1 MKRYRVFIQK
11 VDDFIA
17 ELSYEDDELEGLE
30 GKELLASV
38 ANDVSEQGIGEWTFL
53 EGNNIA
59 VNVVEILEDGS
70 DGESWDINT
79 EV

>member
-53 EGNNIA
+53 EGNNTA

>member
-11 VDDFIA
+11 VDDFLA
-17 ELSYEDDELEGLE
+17 ELSYEDDELDGLE
-30 GKELLASV
+30 GKELLAAV

-53 EGNNIA
+53 EANTTATSI
-59 VNVVEILEDGS
+59 VEVLEDGS
-70 DGESWDINT
+70 DGEEWIINT

>member
-17 ELSYEDDELEGLE
+17 EVAYEDDELDGLE

-38 ANDVSEQGIGEWTFL
+38 ANDVSEQGIGDWDFVEANTTATS
-53 EGNNIA
+53 I
-59 VNVVEILEDGS
+59 VEILEDGS
-70 DGESWDINT
+70 DGEEWIINT

>member
-38 ANDVSEQGIGEWTFL
+38 ADDASEQGIGEWTFL
-53 EGNNIA
+53 EGNNTA

>member
-53 EGNNIA
+53 EGNNTA
-59 VNVVEILEDGS
+59 VSVVEILEDGS
-70 DGESWDINT
+70 DGESWEINT

>member
-30 GKELLASV
+30 GKELLAAV

-53 EGNNIA
+53 EGNNTA
-59 VNVVEILEDGS
+59 VNVVEILEDGA
-70 DGESWDINT
+70 DGEAWDINT

>member
-38 ANDVSEQGIGEWTFL
+38 ADDVSEQGIGEWTFL
-53 EGNNIA
+53 EGNNTA
-59 VNVVEILEDGS
+59 VSVVEILEDGS

>member
-17 ELSYEDDELEGLE
+17 ELSYEDNELEGLE

-53 EGNNIA
+53 EGNNTA

>member
-17 ELSYEDDELEGLE
+17 ELSYEDNELEGLE

-53 EGNNIA
+53 EGNNTA
-59 VNVVEILEDGS
+59 VSVVEILEDGS

-79 EV
+79 DV

>member
-11 VDDFIA
+11 VDDFLA
-17 ELSYEDDELEGLE
+17 ELSYEDNELEGLE

-53 EGNNIA
+53 EGNNTA

-70 DGESWDINT
+70 EGESWDINT

>member
-1 MKRYRVFIQK
+1 MRRYRVFIQK

-30 GKELLASV
+30 GKELLAAV

-53 EGNNIA
+53 EGNNTA
-59 VNVVEILEDGS
+59 VNVVEILEDGT
-70 DGESWDINT
+70 DGEAWEINT

>member
-30 GKELLASV
+30 GKELLAAV

-53 EGNNIA
+53 EGNNTA
-59 VNVVEILEDGS
+59 VNVVEILEDGT
-70 DGESWDINT
+70 DGEAWDINT

>member
-53 EGNNIA
+53 EGNNTA
-59 VNVVEILEDGS
+59 VSVVEILEDGS

>member
-1 MKRYRVFIQK
+1 MRRYRVFIQK

-30 GKELLASV
+30 GKELLAAV

-53 EGNNIA
+53 EGNNTA
-59 VNVVEILEDGS
+59 VNVVEILEDGT
-70 DGESWDINT
+70 DGEAWDINT

>member
-17 ELSYEDDELEGLE
+17 ELSYEDNELEGLE

-53 EGNNIA
+53 EGNNTA
-59 VNVVEILEDGS
+59 VSVVEILEDGS

>member
-17 ELSYEDDELEGLE
+17 ELSYEDNELEGLE

-53 EGNNIA
+53 EGNNTA
-59 VNVVEILEDGS
+59 VSVVEILEDGS
-70 DGESWDINT
+70 DGESWEINT

>member
-30 GKELLASV
+30 GKELLAAV
-38 ANDVSEQGIGEWTFL
+38 ADDASEQGIGEWTFL
-53 EGNNIA
+53 EGNNTA
-59 VNVVEILEDGS
+59 VNVVEILEDGT
-70 DGESWDINT
+70 DGEAWDINT

>member
-17 ELSYEDDELEGLE
+17 ELSYEDNELEGLE

-53 EGNNIA
+53 EGSNTA

-70 DGESWDINT
+70 DGERWDINT